1 MKLTNLFG
9 AVTRRSCLAMMSG
22 LVVSLLVAPAN
33 AADGNPYGLIDPT
46 TIMVGTMSDAKPYAF
61 VTADGTFSGFDVEFF
76 QDIAKRLGFEKDK
89 VVFVG
94 QDFAALIPSVA
105 NGRFDVAVGAI
116 GTTAKRKE
124 VADFTDG
131 YLAGFLSVL
140 TADESLTT
148 IESLKD
154 KRLGIVQ
161 GTLQDDYAQK
171 HFPDAQL
178 VRFPDNNSAVA
189 AMNNG
194 MIDAHFL
201 DYEAAKQFGV
211 NFPSLKVM
219 QNYASFDAPAGFV
232 VRKGNPKLL
241 EALNEKI
248 HEAMQDGTWKE
259 LHSKWFPGSPMPEQY
274 LPKN

>member
-9 AVTRRSCLAMMSG
+9 KFTRRSYLAIMSG
-22 LVVSLLVAPAN
+22 LVVSCLVAPAN
-33 AADGNPYGLIDPT
+33 AADDNPYGLLDPDS
-46 TIMVGTMSDAKPYAF
+46 IMVGTMSDAKPYAF

-76 QDIAKRLGFEKDK
+76 QNIAKRLGFKKDQ
-89 VVFVG
+89 VTFVG

-116 GTTAKRKE
+116 GTTAKRQK

-140 TADESLTT
+140 SSDESLTT
-148 IESLKD
+148 IESLD
-154 KRLGIVQ
+154 GKRLGIVQ

-171 HFPDAQL
+171 HFPKAQL

-189 AMNNG
+189 ALNNG
-194 MIDAHFL
+194 MVDAHFL
-201 DYEAAKQFGV
+201 DFEAAKQFGQ
-211 NFPSLKVM
+211 NYPGLKVM
-219 QNYASFDAPAGFV
+219 QNFASFDAPAGFV
-232 VRKGNPKLL
+232 VRKGNSKLL
-241 EALNEKI
+241 NALNEKI

-274 LPKN
+274 LPQN